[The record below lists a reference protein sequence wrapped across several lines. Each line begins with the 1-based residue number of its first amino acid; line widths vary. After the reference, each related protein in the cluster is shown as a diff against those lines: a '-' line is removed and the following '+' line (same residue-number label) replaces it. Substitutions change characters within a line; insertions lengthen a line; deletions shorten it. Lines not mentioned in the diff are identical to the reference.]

1 MKKLNITAAKELK
14 KEKDKYQSEV
24 DKIYKELIEDA
35 LVEINEQLVN
45 ELNGLISGTL
55 DKLISHDSTCF
66 TSLMRPNIN
75 IDNDGGFSIKIYPRF
90 DEDFDVGPK
99 LHEMFKGKYVNKTV
113 VLKSDLGDFEGK
125 IISDDTRFTQGTIS
139 LIVKGNVCDT
149 LIQNFKDA
157 GYHVELVTDKDNKKS
172 IRVSL

>member
-24 DKIYKELIEDA
+24 DKIYKELIEDS
-35 LVEINEQLVN
+35 LDNINEKLVN
-45 ELNGLISGTL
+45 ELNGLIRDTL
-55 DKLISHDSTCF
+55 DKLISHDSTYF
-66 TSLMRPNIN
+66 TGLIGSSLN

-90 DEDFDVGPK
+90 GEDAGQK
-99 LHEMFKGKYVNKTV
+99 LHEIFNDKYLNKTV

-125 IISDDTRFTQGTIS
+125 IILTRFAEDTVA
-139 LIVKGNVCDT
+139 LIVKGSVCDI
-149 LIQNFKDA
+149 LMQSFKDA
-157 GYHVELVTDKDNKKS
+157 GYHVELVTDKDNEKG

>member
-35 LVEINEQLVN
+35 LDNINKRLVDRLN
-45 ELNGLISGTL
+45 ELIDNTL
-55 DKLISHDSTCF
+55 DKLVSHDSACVIG
-66 TSLMRPNIN
+66 LIGYDLNIN
-75 IDNDGGFSIKIYPRF
+75 SAGGFSIKIYPRF
-90 DEDFDVGPK
+90 GEDAGRK
-99 LHEMFKGKYVNKTV
+99 LHEIFSEKYLNKTV

-125 IISDDTRFTQGTIS
+125 ITCDNTRFAQDTMALTVQGS
-139 LIVKGNVCDT
+139 VRDMLM
-149 LIQNFKDA
+149 QNFKDA
-157 GYHVELVTDKDNKKS
+157 GYHVELVTDKNNEKS

>member
-90 DEDFDVGPK
+90 GEDAGQK
-99 LHEMFKGKYVNKTV
+99 LHEIFNDKYLNKTV

-125 IISDDTRFTQGTIS
+125 IILDDTRFAEDTVA
-139 LIVKGNVCDT
+139 LIAKGSVCDI
-149 LIQNFKDA
+149 LMQSFKDA
-157 GYHVELVTDKDNKKS
+157 GYHVELVTDKDNEKG
-172 IRVSL
+172 IYVSL

>member
-24 DKIYKELIEDA
+24 DKIYKKLIEDT
-35 LVEINEQLVN
+35 LNDINEQLVD
-45 ELNGLISGTL
+45 ELNSLIRDTL
-55 DKLISHDSTCF
+55 DKLVSHDSVCF
-66 TSLMRPNIN
+66 MGLRSPNLNIN
-75 IDNDGGFSIKIYPRF
+75 NDGGFSITIYPRF
-90 DEDFDVGPK
+90 GEDTGQK
-99 LHEMFKGKYVNKTV
+99 LHTIFSDKYSNKTV

-125 IISDDTRFTQGTIS
+125 IIPDNARFARDTIA
-139 LIVKGNVCDT
+139 LIVKGSVRDM
-149 LIQNFKDA
+149 LMQSFKDA

>member
-14 KEKDKYQSEV
+14 KEKDKYQYEA
-24 DKIYKELIEDA
+24 DKIYKKLIEDT
-35 LVEINEQLVN
+35 LDGINKELVN
-45 ELNGLISGTL
+45 ELNSLIRDTL
-55 DKLISHDSTCF
+55 DKLVSHDSVCF
-66 TSLMRPNIN
+66 MGLRSPDLN

-90 DEDFDVGPK
+90 GENTDQT
-99 LHEMFKGKYVNKTV
+99 LHEVFSNEYLNKTV

-125 IISDDTRFTQGTIS
+125 IITDNTRFARDTIA
-139 LIVKGNVCDT
+139 LIVKGSVRDM
-149 LIQNFKDA
+149 LMQGFKDA